1 MWDIEKQVNPTVLK
15 LTLTC
20 DIFATTLQRKAIEPA
35 TSWDYT
41 ESKKCTLSRNIILG
55 NSKSLWKAVNI
66 AKDVNMESLPPKMFL
81 NNILVEQSNLPDTFA
96 DFFKKKVNK
105 IVESVNVDETV
116 YNDKN
121 SKH

>member
-1 MWDIEKQVNPTVLK
+1 M
-15 LTLTC
+15 
-20 DIFATTLQRKAIEPA
+20 
-35 TSWDYT
+35 
-41 ESKKCTLSRNIILG
+41 
-55 NSKSLWKAVNI
+55 NI